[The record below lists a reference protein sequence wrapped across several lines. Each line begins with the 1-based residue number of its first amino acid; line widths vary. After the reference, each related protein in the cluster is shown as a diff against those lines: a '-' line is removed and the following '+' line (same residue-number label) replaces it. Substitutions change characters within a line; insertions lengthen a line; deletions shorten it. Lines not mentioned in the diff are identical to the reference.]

1 MEVVR
6 ANDSL
11 ERIDCPK
18 QRLIPHD
25 MVRYVVESTRAKRG
39 FVTRLRDG
47 ARAGMRMRGEA
58 ESDGV
63 ERLVEVIQGDAWS
76 DGSSDAAEMLD
87 LCRVTCEARGCPML
101 DVTADDLDA
110 IRARMAELMVQWE
123 ALAIGQSLALSM

>member
-1 MEVVR
+1 MQFVFSKGSGKHDRMEVVR

-25 MVRYVVESTRAKRG
+25 MCAMWSRARWRSAALSRG
-39 FVTRLRDG
+39 CYG

-63 ERLVEVIQGDAWS
+63 ERLVEVIHG
-76 DGSSDAAEMLD
+76 
-87 LCRVTCEARGCPML
+87 
-101 DVTADDLDA
+101 
-110 IRARMAELMVQWE
+110 
-123 ALAIGQSLALSM
+123 